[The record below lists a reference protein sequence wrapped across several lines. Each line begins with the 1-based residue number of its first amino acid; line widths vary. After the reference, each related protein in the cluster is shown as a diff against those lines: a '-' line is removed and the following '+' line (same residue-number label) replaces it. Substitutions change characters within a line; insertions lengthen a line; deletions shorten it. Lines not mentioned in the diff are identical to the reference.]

1 MESFRKDILYA
12 LRGLRKRPGF
22 TIVTL
27 LTLALGIG
35 ANTSIFSV
43 VNAVLLRPLKFK
55 DPDRLAI
62 VWEDA
67 TFAGFPLNTPAP
79 ANFIDWKTQNRSFED
94 MAAVASSSFNLTGDG
109 EPERVAAHS
118 VTANFFPVL
127 GVQPLLGRCFTNEE
141 DRSGA
146 NKVALLSYQLWQS
159 RYGAIDDIV
168 NRTTC

>member
-22 TIVTL
+22 TIIAL

-79 ANFIDWKTQNRSFED
+79 ANRFRTGAKRLPPAPSIGQAK
-94 MAAVASSSFNLTGDG
+94 AVAS
-109 EPERVAAHS
+109 
-118 VTANFFPVL
+118 
-127 GVQPLLGRCFTNEE
+127 
-141 DRSGA
+141 
-146 NKVALLSYQLWQS
+146 LLS
-159 RYGAIDDIV
+159 
-168 NRTTC
+168 